1 MFRKTGTSFDVT
13 SFRKLSLHFLVVV
26 NVQNGLSLFSDGIKT
41 SYNHNMCTFFTTV
54 LNSTALVSFKI

>member
-13 SFRKLSLHFLVVV
+13 SLRKLSLHFLVVV

-41 SYNHNMCTFFTTV
+41 SYNHNVHV
-54 LNSTALVSFKI
+54 LYYGIEFYCIGVV